1 MRGINQG
8 KKLGYGN
15 EARYKIKKKSQVSY
29 TFGSAFQW
37 PV

>member
-15 EARYKIKKKSQVSY
+15 EARYKVKKKKSQVSY
-29 TFGSAFQW
+29 TFGSAFQ
-37 PV
+37 